1 MPSSHTRR
9 EFLRHTLARAAGLA
23 GGASTGLPALLA
35 ACNGPSEP
43 DGSDQVARHLLRRV
57 QTAAPQGLT
66 FTAAPGTADFGGGA
80 NGQAWLL
87 NGTLPSPLL
96 RIRRGDPFTVTLQN
110 QLPQDVILHWH
121 GISPP
126 EPMDGHPRLAVGQ
139 GESYAYA
146 FDMEE
151 RAGTYWYHSHTHMRT
166 GEQTYRGVAGLIVVE
181 DPEEEALALPSGD
194 REVPLVVQ
202 DRRIDADGV
211 PYYQPFGPD
220 LMAGYMGPEPFVNGI
235 RRPYLEV
242 DSALYRFRL
251 LNGSNA
257 RILRIGRDDGGPI
270 VLIGN
275 DGGLL
280 DAPRTVTYADV
291 ATAERIDFLLDLGG
305 RDVGDRVMLRSLPFS
320 IPGGGGFMGG
330 GFMGGSNLQ
339 GQPLELLE
347 LRVTGTVQDSA
358 VVPQSLPPVPAP
370 DPADAVRERSFR
382 FQSQMMLHTIN
393 GRSFEMDR
401 IDERVPFGETE
412 IWSFANESPLPH
424 PVHVHATHFKVASRS
439 GGRGQVMPWEEGV
452 KDTVLVLPTETVR
465 VAIRFTAHRGL
476 FLLHCHNLEHE
487 DMGMMQNILIE

>member
-1 MPSSHTRR
+1 
-9 EFLRHTLARAAGLA
+9 
-23 GGASTGLPALLA
+23 
-35 ACNGPSEP
+35 
-43 DGSDQVARHLLRRV
+43 
-57 QTAAPQGLT
+57 
-66 FTAAPGTADFGGGA
+66 
-80 NGQAWLL
+80 
-87 NGTLPSPLL
+87 
-96 RIRRGDPFTVTLQN
+96 
-110 QLPQDVILHWH
+110 
-121 GISPP
+121 
-126 EPMDGHPRLAVGQ
+126 
-139 GESYAYA
+139 
-146 FDMEE
+146 MEE

-166 GEQTYRGVAGLIVVE
+166 GEQTYRGIAGLLVVNDAEE
-181 DPEEEALALPSGD
+181 DALGLPSGD
-194 REVPLVVQ
+194 REVALVVQ
-202 DRRIDADGV
+202 DRRIGADGV

-257 RILRIGRDDGGPI
+257 RIMRIGRDDGQPI

-280 DAPRTVTYADV
+280 DVPRTVPYADV
-291 ATAERIDFLLDLGG
+291 APAERIDFLLDLGG

-330 GFMGGSNLQ
+330 RNLQ
-339 GQPLELLE
+339 GQPLDVLE
-347 LRVTGTVQDSA
+347 LRVTRAVQDSA
-358 VVPQSLPPVPAP
+358 AVPQSLPPVPAP
-370 DPADAVRERSFR
+370 DPDLAVRERSFR
-382 FQSQMMLHTIN
+382 FQSQMMSHTIN
-393 GRSFEMDR
+393 GQSFEMNR

-412 IWSFANESPLPH
+412 IWSFVNESPLPH
-424 PVHVHATHFKVASRS
+424 PVHVHATHFKVISRS
-439 GGRGQVMPWEEGV
+439 GGRGQVMPWEEGL

>member
-1 MPSSHTRR
+1 MPSWTQTRR
-9 EFLRHTLARAAGLA
+9 EFLRRTLANAAGLA
-23 GGASTGLPALLA
+23 GGASMGLPALLA
-35 ACNGPSEP
+35 ACNGPSGPE
-43 DGSDQVARHLLRRV
+43 GSDQVVRHPLRRAA
-57 QTAAPQGLT
+57 TATPQGLT
-66 FTAAPGTADFGGGA
+66 LTAAPGTADFGGGA
-80 NGQAWLL
+80 NGPAWLL

-151 RAGTYWYHSHTHMRT
+151 RAGTYWYHSHTHRRT
-166 GEQTYRGVAGLIVVE
+166 GEQTYRGIAGMILVE
-181 DPEEEALALPSGD
+181 DAEEDALDLPSGD

-220 LMAGYMGPEPFVNGI
+220 VMAGYMGPEPFVNGI
-235 RRPYLEV
+235 RRPYLDV

-257 RILRIGRDDGGPI
+257 RIMRIGRDDGEPI

-280 DAPRTVTYADV
+280 DAPRTVPYADV
-291 ATAERIDFLLDLGG
+291 APAERIDFLLDLVG

-330 GFMGGSNLQ
+330 RNLQ
-339 GQPLELLE
+339 GQALDVL
-347 LRVTGTVQDSA
+347 VQDSA
-358 VVPQSLPPVPAP
+358 AVPQSLPPVPAP
-370 DPADAVRERSFR
+370 DPALAVRERSFR

-412 IWSFANESPLPH
+412 IWSFVNESPLPH
-424 PVHVHATHFKVASRS
+424 PVHVHATHFKVVSRS
-439 GGRGQVMPWEEGV
+439 GGRGQVMPWEEGL
-452 KDTVLVLPTETVR
+452 KDTVLILPTETVR